1 MSVADA
7 DIVERHRG
15 ALGRLA
21 HLSLAMLEG
30 LGTASSAA
38 SDNDQ
43 YWRLCTTF
51 CDVGRCLR
59 MAIALDMRLARGDS
73 FAARGLAQADEAE
86 AADEAVPEVEAFED
100 GDAPERDDFHEHEN
114 LYDRLPAGDPATQV
128 AAVAAVLTRA
138 VRALNPPKA
147 RPIVLDRD
155 YEALV
160 RDLIANDPGHGPPL
174 AALRPQT
181 ARGPPG

>member
-1 MSVADA
+1 MFVADA

-43 YWRLCTTF
+43 YWRLCSTF

-73 FAARGLAQADEAE
+73 FAARGLAQADDAQE
-86 AADEAVPEVEAFED
+86 ADEALLEVEAFD
-100 GDAPERDDFHEHEN
+100 DDDAPEREDVHEHEN
-114 LYDRLPAGDPATQV
+114 LYDRLPTGDPATQV

-138 VRALNPPKA
+138 VRTLNPPKA

-155 YEALV
+155 YAALV
-160 RDLIANDPGHGPPL
+160 RDLIANDPGHDPPPAPHRL
-174 AALRPQT
+174 QT